1 MVDLQCCVNFCYTT
15 KWLVYVSIHTHT
27 YTHMDILFHLIFHDG
42 LSQNIKYSPWGHVY
56 FWMLSE
62 HDPFKFIFF
71 QSNLFLLSHTQTVL
85 GSLFLV
91 DKSCF
96 FHCTLFSPGT
106 SYIFFKLFIPFSGLW
121 LWDLWDLTT
130 LWLRSM
136 AQLSSPKMADVLF
149 YSQRIITKVSDR
161 PKLKEFNSEHL
172 LTPPQFLL
180 WTFHYIIFAS
190 CLFTYLPLH

>member
-1 MVDLQCCVNFCYTT
+1 MVYHKILDIVPEGTYIFECCLRMTHLNSSSFNQICFFSHILKLFC
-15 KWLVYVSIHTHT
+15 
-27 YTHMDILFHLIFHDG
+27 
-42 LSQNIKYSPWGHVY
+42 
-56 FWMLSE
+56 
-62 HDPFKFIFF
+62 
-71 QSNLFLLSHTQTVL
+71 

-91 DKSCF
+91 DKRCF
-96 FHCTLFSPGT
+96 FHCTPFSPGT

-121 LWDLWDLTT
+121 LWDLWDLKT
-130 LWLRSM
+130 LWLRFIT
-136 AQLSSPKMADVLF
+136 QLSSPRMADVVF

-180 WTFHYIIFAS
+180 WTFHYIIFTS